1 MLLDDARFDSC
12 ISVKFGSVANEAGEA
27 HVMRFEAFEYE
38 RRPGE
43 WCVEAQDENGE
54 FHRSFFTGPRAE
66 KDANQYAVWRN
77 AQVDT
82 ERRAVA

>member
-1 MLLDDARFDSC
+1 
-12 ISVKFGSVANEAGEA
+12 
-27 HVMRFEAFEYE
+27 MRFEAFEYE

-54 FHRSFFTGPRAE
+54 FHRSFFTGPTAE
-66 KDANQYAVWRN
+66 IDAKAYADWRN
-77 AQVDT
+77 AQVA